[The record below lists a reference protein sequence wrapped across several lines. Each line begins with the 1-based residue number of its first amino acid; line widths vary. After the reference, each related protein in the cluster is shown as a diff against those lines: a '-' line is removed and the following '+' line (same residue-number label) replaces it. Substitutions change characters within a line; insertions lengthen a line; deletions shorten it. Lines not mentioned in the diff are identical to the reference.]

1 VNKNELSSSTYKRK
15 SIKEEVYMMRR
26 FVYTLLAGFI
36 VVVCAFS
43 FSGITFA
50 AEFKADFIKK
60 QHGIETKSKIY
71 VKGEKMR
78 MDMTKEG
85 EKHSTIHRTD
95 KKMIWIIHHGDKMYM
110 EMPAMVETLQA
121 SKLDMDITKIA
132 DRKKVGT
139 EKVNGYKCNKYLITY
154 KDKSM
159 GEMTQWIS
167 KKLDYPIKT
176 VYHSSYGDMY
186 TELKNIKEGGIKN
199 SVFEIPKGYQKMS
212 MPGMGG
218 QMPRMPQQ

>member
-1 VNKNELSSSTYKRK
+1 
-15 SIKEEVYMMRR
+15 MRR
-26 FVYTLLAGFI
+26 FVYTLLAGF
-36 VVVCAFS
+36 VVVICALS
-43 FSGITFA
+43 LSGITFA
-50 AEFKADFIKK
+50 AEFTADSIQKK
-60 QHGIETKSKIY
+60 HGMEIKSKIY

-78 MDMTKEG
+78 IDMTKEG
-85 EKHSTIHRTD
+85 GKHSTIYRTD
-95 KKMIWIIHHGDKMYM
+95 KKKIWMIQHGEKMYM
-110 EMPAMVETLQA
+110 EMPAMVDTLQA
-121 SKLDMDITKIA
+121 SKVDMDISKIA

-159 GEMTQWIS
+159 GTMTQWIS

-186 TELKNIKEGGIKN
+186 NELKNIKEGKVKN
-199 SVFEIPKGYQKMS
+199 SVFEIPKGYRKMS

-218 QMPRMPQQ
+218 QMPRMPKQ

>member
-1 VNKNELSSSTYKRK
+1 
-15 SIKEEVYMMRR
+15 MMRQ

-36 VVVCAFS
+36 VLVCALS

-50 AEFKADFIKK
+50 AEFTADSIQKK
-60 QHGIETKSKIY
+60 HGMEIKSKIY

-78 MDMTKEG
+78 IDMTKEG
-85 EKHSTIHRTD
+85 EKNSTIYRTD
-95 KKMIWIIHHGDKMYM
+95 KKKIWIIQHGEKMYM
-110 EMPAMVETLQA
+110 EMPAMVDTLQA
-121 SKLDMDITKIA
+121 SKVDMDISKIA

-139 EKVNGYKCNKYLITY
+139 EKVSGYKCNKYLITY

-159 GEMTQWIS
+159 GKMTQWIS

-186 TELKNIKEGGIKN
+186 NELKNIKEGRVKN
-199 SVFEIPKGYQKMS
+199 SVFEIPKGYTKMS